1 MNHWWTR
8 RLQVGLLGIA
18 IILIA
23 MWGCGRE
30 RVNPIDSQY
39 EGEGTVALNSP
50 GNIRAQ
56 GDIGRIILNWNPVNS
71 TSLAGYGIWRS
82 TSATGSYE
90 LLRGESSVPDVTTAR
105 TTYVDSTVDVSVS
118 KIYFYKLSSVDVEG
132 QASEL
137 STFVSAEVLD
147 DTRAPAMPT
156 NFVAITDADG
166 KQVTL
171 GWSAPETDVGNQE
184 LTGLSGYRIFRIKD
198 SQGKL
203 QIQGAETALI
213 ALATELGIDLDNLGE
228 ISEDLKDIFVELGT
242 VPAGQT
248 YFLDTDGLE
257 AGVLHVYVVIAVDP
271 DGNIGPPALALVTI
285 SAPGANV
292 PVPAGLRATQNE
304 QARIVISWNP
314 VNDPNLLGYLV
325 LRSQSTQGPFTPVTS
340 DTLFTTGQTTYVDSL
355 VATDQVYFYKVQTVV
370 QDPNLGLLHSDPS
383 TFIDGQALADQS
395 APGAPSDLIVSLDD
409 ANFQRVMLS
418 WTAPVTDRNGNEL
431 TGLASFEIYRSRD
444 NNTSFALIAT
454 VSSDQASFVDTS
466 VELLTTYFYAIRAV
480 DQAGNAG
487 PRSQPISVTTKGFAI
502 PRNVQAAGGEQKI
515 TLTWAANTEPE
526 LTGYEILRYTDP
538 THETPDKTFSSV
550 LTTYVD
556 TPVTADQPF
565 VYRVRAVGTAN
576 VKSEL
581 SAPVSAQATESAPV
595 LAAPRN
601 VQARG
606 GIGHITI
613 TWSANTEAE
622 LTGYRVMRYTDPAQ
636 TVAEATFTTVQTTYV
651 DSPLVAEQT
660 YVYRV
665 QAVGTNNEE
674 SETSLYASATVSADQ
689 SAPGAPS
696 DLILSLDD
704 ANFQRVMLSWTA
716 PTRDSNNNELTG
728 LASFEIYRS
737 RGNNTSFALI
747 ATVSS
752 DQASYEDTSVE
763 LLTTYFYAVRAV
775 DQSGNAGPRSQSVS
789 VTTKGFAVPRNVQ
802 AAGGE
807 QKITLTWAANTEPE
821 LTGYEILRYT
831 DPTQE
836 TPDQTFSSVL
846 TTYVDTPVTA
856 DQPFVYRVRAVGPSN
871 VKSELSAFVSAQATE
886 SAPVLAAPR
895 NVQARGG
902 IGHITITWSA
912 NTEAELTGYRVL
924 RYTDPAQT
932 EAEATFTT
940 VQTTYV
946 DSPLV
951 AEQTYVYRVQAVGT
965 NNEES
970 ELSLYASATVS
981 ADQSAPG
988 APSDLILSLD
998 DANFQRVM
1006 LSWTAP
1012 TRDSNNNELT
1022 GLASFEIYRSRG
1034 NNTSFALI
1042 ATVSSDQASYE
1053 DTSVELLTTYF
1064 YAVRAVDQAGNAG
1077 PRSQSVSVTT
1087 KGFAIPR
1094 NVQAAGGEQ
1103 KITLTWAA
1111 NTEPEL
1117 VGYEILRYTD
1127 PTHETP
1133 DKIFSS
1139 VLTTYVDTPVTADQ
1153 PFVYRVRAVGTA
1165 NVKSELSAPVSAQAT
1180 ESAPVLVAPR
1190 NVQARGGINQIT
1202 ITWTANT
1209 EAELTGYRVMR
1220 YTDPAQTV
1228 AKATFTTVQTTYVD
1242 SPLVSGQ
1249 TYVYR
1254 VQAVG
1259 TNNEKSELSLYA
1271 SATVATDQSAPG
1283 APSDLIVSLDDANF
1297 QRVML
1302 SWTAPTRDSNNNE
1315 LTGLASFEIYRSRG
1329 NNTSFA
1335 LLTTVSSDQASYEDT
1350 SVELLTTYFYAV
1362 RAVDQSGNAGPRSQ
1376 SVSVTTKGFA
1386 VPRNVQAAGGEQKI
1400 TLTWAANTE
1409 PELTG
1414 YEILRYTDLTQATP
1428 DRTFSSILTTYVD
1441 TPVTADQ
1448 PFVYRVRAVG
1458 PSNVKSELSAPVSA
1472 QALESAPV
1480 LAAPRNVQAR
1490 GGIGHIT
1497 ITWSANTE
1505 AELTGYRV
1513 MRYTDP
1519 AQTEADATFTTVQ
1532 TTYVDSPLVAEQTYV
1547 YRVQAVGTNNEES
1560 ETSLYASATVA
1571 TDQSAPG
1578 APSDL
1583 ILSLDEANF
1592 QRVMLSWTA
1601 PVTDRNGNELT
1612 GLASFEI
1619 YRSRDNNASFA
1630 LIATVSSDRV
1640 SYVDS
1645 SVELLTTYFY
1655 TVRAV
1660 DQAGNAGPRS
1670 QPVSVTTKGFAIPR
1684 NVQAAGGEQK
1694 ITLTWAANTEPELTG
1709 YEILRY
1715 TDLTQATPDRTFSS
1729 ILTTYVDTPVTAD
1742 QPFVYRVRAVGP
1754 SNVKSELSAPVS
1766 AQATAPAP
1774 VLAAPRNVQAIDGIE
1789 YIAITWLANTEA
1801 ELIGY
1806 RVLRYT
1812 DPAQTEA
1819 EATFTTVQTTYIDA
1833 EVVVGRTYVYRVQA
1847 IGSNNEESELSLF
1860 ASAEV
1865 LPDNSPPATPSNFE
1879 AALASSGTSIELSWD
1894 APTRDR
1900 DINILTGLAGF
1911 VIYRLEVSS
1920 TDASNVALTR
1930 IATID
1935 DPTQEMYRDTNL
1947 RSQTEYR
1954 YRISAIDHR
1963 GNESP
1968 PSSIKT
1974 VTTTDLIV
1982 VPPTNLQAEYNDS
1995 GPAVVLN
2002 WTAPDE
2008 FDSFTIQRAVLAA
2021 GTSSQALTDADY
2033 TTLASA
2039 IQSDFYSDTNIQ
2051 SGTIYVYRVHTN
2063 LSGRISVPSDTV
2075 LMPVP

>member
-8 RLQVGLLGIA
+8 RLQAGLLGIA

-30 RVNPIDSQY
+30 RVNPIDAQY
-39 EGEGTVALNSP
+39 EGEGSVALNSP

-56 GDIGRIILNWNPVNS
+56 GGIGRITLNWNPVNS

-82 TSATGSYE
+82 TSATGDYV

-105 TTYVDSTVDVSVS
+105 TTYVDSTIDVSVS
-118 KIYFYKLSSVDVEG
+118 KIYFYKLSTVNVEG
-132 QASEL
+132 HSSEL
-137 STFVSAEVLD
+137 SAFVSAEILD

-156 NFVAITDADG
+156 NLVAITDANG

-203 QIQGAETALI
+203 QIQGSQAALVQI
-213 ALATELGIDLDNLGE
+213 ATELGIDLDNLGE

-292 PVPAGLRATQNE
+292 PVPAGLRATKDE

-355 VATDQVYFYKVQTVV
+355 VTTDQVYFYKVQTVV
-370 QDPNLGLLHSDPS
+370 QDPNLGLLRSDPS
-383 TFIDGQALADQS
+383 TFTDGQALADQS
-395 APGAPSDLIVSLDD
+395 APGAPSDLIISLDE
-409 ANFQRVMLS
+409 ANFQRVMLN

-454 VSSDQASFVDTS
+454 VSSDQVSFVDTS

-487 PRSQPISVTTKGFAI
+487 PRSQPVSVTTKGFAI

-526 LTGYEILRYTDP
+526 LTGYEILRFTDP
-538 THETPDKTFSSV
+538 THETPDKTFSSI

-556 TPVTADQPF
+556 TPVTADQPY

-606 GIGHITI
+606 GINQITI

-636 TVAEATFTTVQTTYV
+636 TQADATFMTVQTTYV

-674 SETSLYASATVSADQ
+674 SELSLYASASVSADQ

-696 DLILSLDD
+696 DLIVSLDE
-704 ANFQRVMLSWTA
+704 ANFQRVTLSWTA
-716 PTRDSNNNELTG
+716 PTRDTNGNELTG

-737 RGNNTSFALI
+737 RGNNTSFALLT
-747 ATVSS
+747 TVSS
-752 DQASYEDTSVE
+752 DQVSYADTSVE
-763 LLTTYFYAVRAV
+763 LLTTYFYAIRAV
-775 DQSGNAGPRSQSVS
+775 DQAGNAGPRSQPVS
-789 VTTKGFAVPRNVQ
+789 VTTRGFAP
-802 AAGGE
+802 
-807 QKITLTWAANTEPE
+807 
-821 LTGYEILRYT
+821 
-831 DPTQE
+831 
-836 TPDQTFSSVL
+836 
-846 TTYVDTPVTA
+846 
-856 DQPFVYRVRAVGPSN
+856 
-871 VKSELSAFVSAQATE
+871 
-886 SAPVLAAPR
+886 PR

-902 IGHITITWSA
+902 INQITITWSA
-912 NTEAELTGYRVL
+912 NTEAELAGYRVM

-932 EAEATFTT
+932 EADATFMT

-988 APSDLILSLD
+988 APSDLIVSLD
-998 DANFQRVM
+998 EANFQRVM

-1022 GLASFEIYRSRG
+1022 GLASFEIYRSLG
-1034 NNTSFALI
+1034 NNTSFALLT
-1042 ATVSSDQASYE
+1042 TVSSDQASYV

-1077 PRSQSVSVTT
+1077 PRSQPVSVTT

-1111 NTEPEL
+1111 NTESEL
-1117 VGYEILRYTD
+1117 TGYEILRYTD
-1127 PTHETP
+1127 LTQATP
-1133 DKIFSS
+1133 DRVFSS
-1139 VLTTYVDTPVTADQ
+1139 ILTTYVDTPVTADQ
-1153 PFVYRVRAVGTA
+1153 PYVYRVRAVGPA

-1180 ESAPVLVAPR
+1180 ESAPVLAAPR
-1190 NVQARGGINQIT
+1190 NVQARGGISQIT
-1202 ITWTANT
+1202 ITWSANT

-1220 YTDPAQTV
+1220 YTDPAQTE
-1228 AKATFTTVQTTYVD
+1228 AEATFMTVQTTYVD

-1259 TNNEKSELSLYA
+1259 TNNEESETSLYA
-1271 SATVATDQSAPG
+1271 SATVSADQSAPG
-1283 APSDLIVSLDDANF
+1283 APSDLIVSLDEANF
-1297 QRVML
+1297 QRVTL
-1302 SWTAPTRDSNNNE
+1302 SWTAPTRDSNGNE

-1335 LLTTVSSDQASYEDT
+1335 LLTTVSSDQASYTDT
-1350 SVELLTTYFYAV
+1350 SVELLTTYFYA
-1362 RAVDQSGNAGPRSQ
+1362 
-1376 SVSVTTKGFA
+1376 
-1386 VPRNVQAAGGEQKI
+1386 
-1400 TLTWAANTE
+1400 
-1409 PELTG
+1409 
-1414 YEILRYTDLTQATP
+1414 
-1428 DRTFSSILTTYVD
+1428 
-1441 TPVTADQ
+1441 
-1448 PFVYRVRAVG
+1448 
-1458 PSNVKSELSAPVSA
+1458 
-1472 QALESAPV
+1472 
-1480 LAAPRNVQAR
+1480 
-1490 GGIGHIT
+1490 
-1497 ITWSANTE
+1497 
-1505 AELTGYRV
+1505 
-1513 MRYTDP
+1513 
-1519 AQTEADATFTTVQ
+1519 
-1532 TTYVDSPLVAEQTYV
+1532 
-1547 YRVQAVGTNNEES
+1547 
-1560 ETSLYASATVA
+1560 
-1571 TDQSAPG
+1571 
-1578 APSDL
+1578 
-1583 ILSLDEANF
+1583 
-1592 QRVMLSWTA
+1592 
-1601 PVTDRNGNELT
+1601 
-1612 GLASFEI
+1612 
-1619 YRSRDNNASFA
+1619 
-1630 LIATVSSDRV
+1630 
-1640 SYVDS
+1640 
-1645 SVELLTTYFY
+1645 
-1655 TVRAV
+1655 VRAV

-1709 YEILRY
+1709 YEILRF
-1715 TDLTQATPDRTFSS
+1715 TNPNQATPDRTFSS
-1729 ILTTYVDTPVTAD
+1729 VLTTYVDTPVTAD
-1742 QPFVYRVRAVGP
+1742 QPYVYRVRAVGP
-1754 SNVKSELSAPVS
+1754 ANVKSELSAPVS

-1789 YIAITWLANTEA
+1789 YIAITWTANTEA

-1819 EATFTTVQTTYIDA
+1819 EAIYTTVQTTYIDA
-1833 EVVVGRTYVYRVQA
+1833 EVEVGRTYVYRVQA

-1865 LPDNSPPATPSNFE
+1865 LPDNSPPATPGNFV
-1879 AALASSGTSIELSWD
+1879 AVLASSGTSIELSWD
-1894 APTRDR
+1894 APIRDR
-1900 DINILTGLAGF
+1900 DIDILTGLAGF

-1920 TDASNVALTR
+1920 TDASNVALTE
-1930 IATID
+1930 IARVGATD
-1935 DPTQEMYRDTNL
+1935 EMYRDTNL
-1947 RSQTEYR
+1947 RSQTMYR
-1954 YRISAIDHR
+1954 YQISAIDHR
-1963 GNESP
+1963 GNESAR
-1968 PSSIKT
+1968 SSIRT

-1982 VPPTNLQAEYNDS
+1982 LPPTNLQASYNES
-1995 GPAVVLN
+1995 GPSVDLN
-2002 WTAPDE
+2002 WTLPDE
-2008 FDSFTIQRAVLAA
+2008 FDSFRIQRAVLAA
-2021 GTSSQALTDADY
+2021 GTSSQDLTDGDY
-2033 TTLASA
+2033 TTLENAVQTTS
-2039 IQSDFYSDTNIQ
+2039 YSDSNITN
-2051 SGTIYVYRVHTN
+2051 GTIYVYRVFTN
-2063 LSGRISVPSDTV
+2063 LSGRSSNPSNIV
-2075 LMPVP
+2075 IILASSP